1 MDTKSKSFSL
11 FSLLK
16 FILVLIMIASVF
28 VLYPAGSY
36 LRDLGT
42 AKKYSESDEFQER
55 YNDLIHNITEYY
67 VNLKT
72 EENIKSMEENLRKDR
87 IEDEYGIP
95 EESAGTEGLVIDDAY
110 IKEQVDSEIQNKL
123 NRLYRIEQNLSK
135 NVNFLY
141 YIENPDAEEVYT
153 NIEDNNPIEFL
164 KNQTNYAYFD
174 QYRADNKDYYN
185 YNNDIIDMLKG
196 TDYKVHT
203 AVYKSL
209 RMGDG
214 FFVEGTGFN
223 KNLSIYPKVRSIF
236 IASVIAFI
244 LSLGILV
251 RIIGRDSNGNIIP
264 RKSMKV
270 YNEIQII
277 IALFAIVIL
286 RSSVEFIFATCL
298 GDVFIHDY
306 RSEVLLS
313 SSMNVFL
320 LLGLSFLRQ
329 LKNKSLWTN
338 TISHNLF
345 KVCFQTKFFIGILIS
360 FIIYVIA
367 NGIIVILMFA
377 SGSGIITL
385 ASFLGF
391 VAFNI
396 YAFLYV
402 QKTLSSLEK
411 IMSITK
417 EYSYGNYT
425 ERYREEDIV
434 VPFRGFYGDIVR
446 IKDGMKEAVNNAIKG
461 ERLKTELITNVS
473 HDLKT
478 PLTSIINYVDLLKRE
493 DLQGENTREY
503 VSILEEKSNRLKQLI
518 DDLLEASKASSG
530 NLNVELQTLD
540 LNELVQQSIGEYED
554 KLQERNIEIRA
565 NAIVDDIPILADGK
579 HMWRIAENLFTNV
592 IKYTMPYTRV
602 YIETDVEDGYGRIIM
617 KNVSDQA
624 LDISPEELTQR
635 FVRGEESRTTE
646 GSGLGLSI
654 AESLTAIQGGKFS
667 ISIDGDLFK
676 VTIEMPLQR

>member
-1 MDTKSKSFSL
+1 
-11 FSLLK
+11 
-16 FILVLIMIASVF
+16 MIASVF
-28 VLYPAGSY
+28 VLHPAGSY

-42 AKKYSESDEFQER
+42 AKRYSESDEFQER

-67 VNLKT
+67 VELKS
-72 EENIKSMEENLRKDR
+72 EENIKSMEENLRKDKIR
-87 IEDEYGIP
+87 DHYGVL
-95 EESAGTEGLVIDDAY
+95 EESASTEGIVIDEPFV
-110 IKEQVDSEIQNKL
+110 KEQVDSEIQNKFD
-123 NRLYRIEQNLSK
+123 RLYRIEQNLSN

-141 YIENPDAEEVYT
+141 YIENFNTEEVYT

-174 QYRADNKDYYN
+174 QYRADNKGYYN
-185 YNNDIIDMLKG
+185 YNSNIMEMLKG

-209 RMGDG
+209 RMGDE
-214 FFVEGTGFN
+214 FFVEGTEFN
-223 KNLSIYPKVRSIF
+223 RNLSIYPKVRSIF
-236 IASVIAFI
+236 IAAVITFI

-251 RIIGRDSNGNIIP
+251 RIIGRNSNGNIIP
-264 RKSMKV
+264 RKSMKI

-286 RSSVEFIFATCL
+286 RSSVEFIFATGL
-298 GDVFIHDY
+298 GDIFTRDY
-306 RSEVLLS
+306 RSEVLLAS
-313 SSMNVFL
+313 YMNVFL

-329 LKNKSLWTN
+329 LKNKSLLTN

-345 KVCFQTKFFIGILIS
+345 KVCFRTKFFIGILIS

-377 SGSGIITL
+377 SGNGIISL
-385 ASFLGF
+385 AAFLGF

-417 EYSYGNYT
+417 EYAYGNYT
-425 ERYREEDIV
+425 EKYNEEDIV
-434 VPFRGFYGDIVR
+434 VPFRGFYEDIVR

-540 LNELVQQSIGEYED
+540 LNELVQQSIGEYEE
-554 KLQERNIEIRA
+554 KLQEKNIEIRA
-565 NAIVDDIPILADGK
+565 NAIIEDILIQADGK

-617 KNVSDQA
+617 KNVSAQA

-654 AESLTAIQGGKFS
+654 AQSLTAIQGGKFS
-667 ISIDGDLFK
+667 INIDGDLFK
-676 VTIEMPLQR
+676 VTIEMPLSQSS